1 MTGNTTT
8 DTDKTDTDKK
18 FIIAESGRCVA
29 CGLCLPYCPTYQ
41 LAKIESESP
50 RGRISLLAALASEE
64 LAASNSLKQSLQ
76 HCLLCRACEK
86 MCPSSVPFARLMDK
100 GRYLHEQMTET
111 NSLTKNT
118 VRKSIDFLFGHPEWL
133 RIGAYF
139 VLPIRFL
146 YRTKNRIKKDSIKKD
161 STRIKQKDTRSF
173 LHYLPSVQP
182 HKRWKNNYPADNPS
196 EQIGLFLGCVSRGLD
211 GATIDDA
218 INVLTRIGYSVHIP
232 PQQVCCG
239 ALSLHA
245 GRKNSSIEMMKKNIR
260 AFANTEMPI
269 IHTASGC
276 GSILSEY
283 YHYLPDNG
291 FSDRINEV
299 CDFIE
304 AHWPEHITLFSHNKT
319 VLLHTP
325 CSLEGSTAEATA
337 AYRLLK
343 RVTDIDL
350 KMVNS
355 PYRCCG
361 ASGTT
366 MLTDYRTSTS
376 LRDPVIEQ
384 VKEIAPDMVV
394 SSNIGC
400 LLHLAEGLRMAGL
413 DIPVRHPV
421 SLIADLLMGKI
432 RKDDNKEDCNI

>member
-1 MTGNTTT
+1 MTGNSTT
-8 DTDKTDTDKK
+8 DRDKK
-18 FIIAESGRCVA
+18 FIVAESGRCVA

-41 LAKIESESP
+41 LAKIETESP
-50 RGRISLLAALASEE
+50 RGRIALLSALASGE
-64 LAASNSLKQSLQ
+64 LAASENLKESLQ

-86 MCPSSVPFARLMDK
+86 MCPSSVSFARLMDK
-100 GRYLHEQMTET
+100 GRYLHEQMTDT
-111 NSLTKNT
+111 KSLKKTT
-118 VRKSIDFLFGHPEWL
+118 VRKSIDFIFRHPDWL

-139 VLPIRFL
+139 ALPMKSLCR
-146 YRTKNRIKKDSIKKD
+146 KKINSAKI
-161 STRIKQKDTRSF
+161 SQQTGRSF
-173 LHYLPSVQP
+173 INYLPSLQT
-182 HKRWKNNYPADNPS
+182 HKRWKSKYPADNS
-196 EQIGLFLGCVSRGLD
+196 SKQVGLFLGCVSRSLD
-211 GATIDDA
+211 AITVDDA
-218 INVLTRIGYSVHIP
+218 INVLNTIGYSVNIP

-245 GRKNSSIEMMKKNIR
+245 GRENSSIEMMQKNIQ
-260 AFANTEMPI
+260 AFATTDMPI

-276 GSILSEY
+276 GSVLSEY

-299 CDFIE
+299 CHFIE
-304 AHWPEHITLFSHNKT
+304 EHWPEERILSSKSMT

-325 CSLEGSTAEATA
+325 CSLEGPSAEATA

-350 KMVNS
+350 RLVNS

-361 ASGTT
+361 ASGTK
-366 MLTDYRTSTS
+366 MLTDYSISTS
-376 LRDPVIEQ
+376 LRDPVVEQ
-384 VKEIAPDMVV
+384 VKDVAPDLVV

-400 LLHLAEGLRMAGL
+400 MLHLAEGLRMAGL

-421 SLIADLLMGKI
+421 SLIAGILMENT
-432 RKDDNKEDCNI
+432 RKDDIVQDCNI